1 MEIVIKR
8 FDMKRI
14 LFLILCFSL
23 VEAKDISTREY
34 NAIDEQLAYN
44 VIKRIFVSDDS
55 ETIVDTN
62 WSTLHVSKRS
72 TTGFV
77 DITTSVDNILLTTKY
92 NSERDSKKISL
103 EIFTTVDEENSY
115 VSSESFLHT
124 LAWNRVEYALGFDD
138 NWIECI
144 YSPRG
149 IFYINHP
156 LCSVNK
162 ENFELEK

>member
-1 MEIVIKR
+1 
-8 FDMKRI
+8 MKRI

-23 VEAKDISTREY
+23 AEATDISSREY
-34 NAIDEQLAYN
+34 NSIDEQLAYN
-44 VIKRIFVSDDS
+44 AIKKIFVSAES
-55 ETIVDTN
+55 QTIVDTN

-72 TTGFV
+72 TSGFV
-77 DITTSVDNILLTTKY
+77 DITTSIENILLKTKY
-92 NSERDSKKISL
+92 LSDSDSQKMSL
-103 EIFTTVDEENSY
+103 EIFTTVNEEDSY

-124 LAWNRVEYALGFDD
+124 LMWNRIEYALGFND

-162 ENFELEK
+162 EIFELGK

>member
-1 MEIVIKR
+1 
-8 FDMKRI
+8 MKRV

-23 VEAKDISTREY
+23 AEATDISSREY
-34 NAIDEQLAYN
+34 NSIDEQLAYN
-44 VIKRIFVSDDS
+44 AIKKIFVSAES
-55 ETIVDTN
+55 QIIVDTN

-72 TTGFV
+72 TSGFI
-77 DITTSVDNILLTTKY
+77 DITTSIENILLKTKY
-92 NSERDSKKISL
+92 LSDSDSQKMSL
-103 EIFTTVDEENSY
+103 EIFTTVNEENSY
-115 VSSESFLHT
+115 VSSDSFLHT
-124 LAWNRVEYALGFDD
+124 LMWNRIEYALGFDD

-162 ENFELEK
+162 EIFELER

>member
-1 MEIVIKR
+1 
-8 FDMKRI
+8 MKRV

-23 VEAKDISTREY
+23 AEATDISSREY
-34 NAIDEQLAYN
+34 NSIDEQLAYN
-44 VIKRIFVSDDS
+44 AIKKIFVSAES
-55 ETIVDTN
+55 QTIVDTN

-72 TTGFV
+72 TSGFI
-77 DITTSVDNILLTTKY
+77 DITTSIENILLKTKY
-92 NSERDSKKISL
+92 LSDSDSQKMSL
-103 EIFTTVDEENSY
+103 EIFTTVNEENSY
-115 VSSESFLHT
+115 VSSDSFLHT
-124 LAWNRVEYALGFDD
+124 LMWNRIEYALGFDD

-162 ENFELEK
+162 EIFELER